1 MKSARDL
8 EFLGLRQIER
18 LDRGEA
24 PEAGC
29 DAMLTWPKPAPAAR
43 RLAAQANAARGG
55 RLLWIVGVARGGK
68 RRTCDLSGLAKWQA
82 SLRPHFD
89 GLMPEI
95 DALAVTG
102 GDGTSCVVLGI
113 ETTRAPFVVR
123 LKSPADTLEVPWF
136 DRERQVVRSASRLDL
151 VRLFTPM
158 GELPHFEVLEAEL
171 TFFRNVHPR
180 TKATFRWTLDA
191 ALYVV
196 PRGDARIVVPLHGCR
211 ASVEIPGAGFSSRG
225 MEIHL
230 TADKQSPGV
239 RVTESALLIE
249 NMGRVF
255 FYCVGS
261 TETPELPWKEPAR
274 FNVEIS
280 PAGAEIAAVVAADL
294 RTEPTIADIQHARWR
309 S

>member
-8 EFLGLRQIER
+8 EFLGLRQMERIE
-18 LDRGEA
+18 RGEA
-24 PEAGC
+24 PETGC
-29 DAMLTWPKPAPAAR
+29 DFMLTWPKPALAAR
-43 RLAAQANAARGG
+43 RLAGMANTARGNP
-55 RLLWIVGVARGGK
+55 LLWIIGLDRHGK
-68 RRTCDLSGLAKWQA
+68 RRRCDLSGLTKWQV

-89 GLMPEI
+89 GLMPEMHG
-95 DALAVTG
+95 LAVTG
-102 GDGTSCVVLGI
+102 SDGASCVVLGI

-123 LKSPADTLEVPWF
+123 MKSPVGALEVPWF
-136 DRERQVVRSASRLDL
+136 DREQREVRSASRLDL
-151 VRLFTPM
+151 VRLFTPL

-171 TFFRNVHPR
+171 TFFRNVHAR
-180 TKATFRWTLDA
+180 TKATYRWTLDA
-191 ALYVV
+191 ALYIV

-211 ASVEIPGAGFSSRG
+211 ASVEIPQANFSSRG

-249 NMGRVF
+249 GMGRVF
-255 FYCVGS
+255 FYCVGT
-261 TETPELPWKEPAR
+261 TETPDLPWHEPAR